1 MPVGRDWELSV
12 LLFLF
17 GGVAP
22 VAIVAVIALVRG
34 ERGPILPSVL
44 VGAVIAWSLAW
55 IGTMLQFSTFPT
67 ISLEFGFWLQAV
79 SIGMAVIGT
88 LLVATRRRGAHERGA
103 AGMAA

>member
-1 MPVGRDWELSV
+1 
-12 LLFLF
+12 
-17 GGVAP
+17 
-22 VAIVAVIALVRG
+22 
-34 ERGPILPSVL
+34 
-44 VGAVIAWSLAW
+44 
-55 IGTMLQFSTFPT
+55 MLQFSTFPT

>member
-1 MPVGRDWELSV
+1 
-12 LLFLF
+12 
-17 GGVAP
+17 
-22 VAIVAVIALVRG
+22 
-34 ERGPILPSVL
+34 VL